1 MTTPQKLRCLVK
13 SVVSHGDRVF
23 TIELQPAAGQVPRFK
38 AGQFFH
44 LALDPYDPSG
54 FWPESR
60 VFSIASSPRERDRVQ
75 FTYSVRGR
83 YTARMEQDIAAGREV
98 WVKMP
103 YGEFFV
109 DTGRPVVLF
118 AGGTGITAFTAFLH
132 DLAGGTPHPV
142 TLFYGARSR
151 ELLIYRPLV
160 ERCAQTLPGFRA
172 GYYVESPD
180 DVGGLDRAG
189 EPRGRGSAAG
199 NTGSPESGGPLEMP
213 GQISIASAWQHVPD
227 PMHSGFYISGPPA
240 MLKGLSA
247 QLQQAGVKAQDIH
260 IDAWE

>member
-1 MTTPQKLRCLVK
+1 MSTPQKLRCLVK
-13 SVVSHGDRVF
+13 SVVSHGDRVY
-23 TIELQPAAGQVPRFK
+23 TVELLPSASQVPRFK

-83 YTARMEQDIAAGREV
+83 YTARMEKEIAAGREV

-109 DTGRPVVLF
+109 DAGRPVVRR
-118 AGGTGITAFTAFLH
+118 AGGTGSTAFTAFLN
-132 DLAGGTPHPV
+132 DLAAGPAHSV
-142 TLFYGARSR
+142 TVFYGARQR
-151 ELLIYRPLV
+151 DLLIYRPLV
-160 ERCAQTLPGFRA
+160 DRCAQSLPGFRA
-172 GYYVESPD
+172 YYYIENLEQKAPD
-180 DVGGLDRAG
+180 
-189 EPRGRGSAAG
+189 
-199 NTGSPESGGPLEMP
+199 EMP
-213 GQISIASAWQHVPD
+213 GQISIASAWPHVTDPD
-227 PMHSGFYISGPPA
+227 SSGFYIAGPPA
-240 MLKGLSA
+240 MLKGLSR
-247 QLQQAGVKAQDIH
+247 QLQEAGVKGQDIH

>member
-1 MTTPQKLRCLVK
+1 MTTPQKLRCQVK
-13 SVVSHGDRVF
+13 SVVSHGDRVY
-23 TIELQPAAGQVPRFK
+23 TLEVLPDSPPTPRFK

-60 VFSIASSPRERDRVQ
+60 VFSIASSPRERGRIQ

-83 YTARMEQDIAAGREV
+83 YTARMEAEITTGREV

-109 DTGRPVVLF
+109 DTTRPVVLF

-132 DLAGGTPHPV
+132 DLVEGPVHPV
-142 TLFYGARSR
+142 TVFYGARHR
-151 ELLIYRPLV
+151 DLLIYRPL
-160 ERCAQTLPGFRA
+160 
-172 GYYVESPD
+172 
-180 DVGGLDRAG
+180 LDRCRRNLAG
-189 EPRGRGSAAG
+189 FQAYYYIEALKQDA
-199 NTGSPESGGPLEMP
+199 PEEIP
-213 GQISIASAWQHVPD
+213 GQISIASAWPHVPD
-227 PMHSGFYISGPPA
+227 PMSSEFYISGPPA
-240 MLKGLSA
+240 MLKGLSV
-247 QLQQAGVKAQDIH
+247 QLQDAGVKGQSIH